1 MNQAEEGQTE
11 RVQNAIEI
19 SLRLLV
25 VGVLIYWSFR
35 ILQPFINVMV
45 WGAVLAVAIYPLLGR
60 LTAALGGRGKL
71 ALGLIVA
78 LALAAVIVPT
88 SLISGS
94 LLRSAQ
100 HVVTGLEDGSLT
112 VPPPPKRIASLPLV
126 GERVDDVWR
135 QASRNIE
142 PVLRKYEVQLRQLS
156 SRVLPALGSFAGT
169 VVQFLL
175 SVAVMA
181 VMLAH
186 AGKAKETVLRFGS
199 RFAGKQGAGLVE
211 LAIGT
216 IRSVA
221 TGVLGVAFVQS
232 VLAAIGMVIVG
243 VPGAGVW
250 TLLVL
255 VLAIVQLPP
264 ILVLLPVALWF
275 FGNTE
280 SQLAAWIFLVYC
292 VLVSVSDMALKP
304 MLMGRGLDI
313 PMIVVLLG
321 AIGGMLMSGII
332 GLFVGAVVLALTYT
346 LFMAWV
352 NRGEPDRIS
361 ESEPA

>member
-1 MNQAEEGQTE
+1 MSQADQDRAD

-19 SLRLLV
+19 SLRLV
-25 VGVLIYWSFR
+25 IIGILIYWSFR
-35 ILQPFINVMV
+35 ILQPFINVVV

-60 LTAALGGRGKL
+60 LTAVLGGRSKF

-94 LLRSAQ
+94 LFRSAQ
-100 HVVTGLEDGSLT
+100 YLVIGLEDDSLA
-112 VPPPPKRIASLPLV
+112 VPPPPEKVADLPLV
-126 GERVDDVWR
+126 GKRVDEVWR
-135 QASRNIE
+135 QASRNLE
-142 PVLRKYEVQLRQLS
+142 PVLRKYQVQLRQLS
-156 SRVLPALGSFAGT
+156 SRVLPALGSFAGS

-175 SVAVMA
+175 SIAVMA

-186 AGKAKETVLRFGS
+186 AGKVKETMLRFGN
-199 RFAGKQGAGLVE
+199 RFAGQQGASLVE
-211 LAIGT
+211 LSIGT

-221 TGVLGVAFVQS
+221 TGVLGVAFIQS
-232 VLAAIGMVIVG
+232 VLAAAGMAWIS

-250 TLLVL
+250 ALLVL

-275 FGNTE
+275 FGNAE
-280 SQLAAWIFLVYC
+280 SQLAAWIFLIYC
-292 VLVSVSDMALKP
+292 VLVSMSDVVLKP
-304 MLMGRGLDI
+304 MLLGRGLDV

-321 AIGGMLMSGII
+321 AIGGMMMSGII

-352 NRGEPDRIS
+352 SRGETGQIPEGEI
-361 ESEPA
+361 A